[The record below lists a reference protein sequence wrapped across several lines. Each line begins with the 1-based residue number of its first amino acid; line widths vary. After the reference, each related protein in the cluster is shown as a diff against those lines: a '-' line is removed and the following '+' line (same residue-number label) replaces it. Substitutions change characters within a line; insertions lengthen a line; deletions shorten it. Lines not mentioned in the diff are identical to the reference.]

1 MSFDREMNLKSLRR
15 SKQQKVARTA
25 SHRHLTICSLKS
37 ATDSHQMLNHHWFL
51 FVVTHTKDF
60 LLTQMLSNTGTC
72 TDSSP
77 TVSLELVRTFLLNF
91 PCSFY
96 FLSILSLLHIG
107 LFPVGSCCPSRY
119 FPQLCPINAHRSISR
134 VLSSPNFF
142 PLRSCVS
149 ISMNF
154 PTYAH
159 TSARAHLAC
168 GERPALEGAQRGPT
182 SPSPGVIRSTLLV

>member
-1 MSFDREMNLKSLRR
+1 
-15 SKQQKVARTA
+15 
-25 SHRHLTICSLKS
+25 
-37 ATDSHQMLNHHWFL
+37 
-51 FVVTHTKDF
+51 
-60 LLTQMLSNTGTC
+60 MLSNTGTC

-107 LFPVGSCCPSRY
+107 AFPR
-119 FPQLCPINAHRSISR
+119 R
-134 VLSSPNFF
+134 VLLSIPILSPTLPHQCSQVLLSPNFF
-142 PLRSCVS
+142 TLRSCVS

-168 GERPALEGAQRGPT
+168 GERGGATGSHESQRRRHQIHAASIVHTTT
-182 SPSPGVIRSTLLV
+182 STIASTNLCLVSEEVDVMTRMRCAVVEAVRRHLKHTILSLKITVLCFLF

>member
-1 MSFDREMNLKSLRR
+1 
-15 SKQQKVARTA
+15 
-25 SHRHLTICSLKS
+25 
-37 ATDSHQMLNHHWFL
+37 
-51 FVVTHTKDF
+51 
-60 LLTQMLSNTGTC
+60 MLSNTGTC

-77 TVSLELVRTFLLNF
+77 TVSLELVHTFLLNF

-134 VLSSPNFF
+134 VLLSPNFF
-142 PLRSCVS
+142 TLRSCVS

-168 GERPALEGAQRGPT
+168 GERPALERGRN
-182 SPSPGVIRSTLLV
+182 GVPRVPAPASSDPRCLYSTYHHLHLNCFNLSLPHIRRG

>member
-1 MSFDREMNLKSLRR
+1 MNLKSLRR

-25 SHRHLTICSLKS
+25 SHRHLTICSIKS

-107 LFPVGSCCPSRY
+107 AFPR
-119 FPQLCPINAHRSISR
+119 R
-134 VLSSPNFF
+134 VLLSIPILSPTLPHQCSQVNIPSSIIPLNFF
-142 PLRSCVS
+142 TLRSCVS

-182 SPSPGVIRSTLLV
+182 SPSAGVIRSTLLL